1 MAEVKEIRAWVMTAQ
16 GEPCIARGL
25 PVPELAAGD
34 ALVEVAGCG
43 VCHTDISFLYLGVP
57 TRQAPPLVLGHEISG
72 RVVAVGSGTDTTLV
86 GEPVLVPAVLPCG
99 ECDLCQADQRR
110 ICRRQVMPG
119 NDRHG
124 GFASHVVVPAR
135 YLCRVSREV
144 LASHELWE
152 LSVVSDA
159 VTTPFQAVKSS
170 GLAAGDLAVC
180 VGVGGIGIHGVQ
192 IAAAAGA
199 SVIALDVDPRK
210 LELAANHGAQV
221 AIDVSDL
228 SVKEIKGRV
237 KEAAKSMQAP
247 KYCWK
252 IFETSGTR
260 AGQATAFALLG
271 PGGHLAI
278 VGFTLDKLEMRPS
291 NLMAFDAT
299 MKGNW
304 GCDPLLYPEV
314 LDWIAAG
321 RIAVKPFVARRS
333 LADINQVLAGAHAG
347 EFLQRIVLVP

>member
-1 MAEVKEIRAWVMTAQ
+1 
-16 GEPCIARGL
+16 
-25 PVPELAAGD
+25 
-34 ALVEVAGCG
+34 
-43 VCHTDISFLYLGVP
+43 
-57 TRQAPPLVLGHEISG
+57 
-72 RVVAVGSGTDTTLV
+72 
-86 GEPVLVPAVLPCG
+86 
-99 ECDLCQADQRR
+99 
-110 ICRRQVMPG
+110 MPG
-119 NDRHG
+119 NDCHG

-135 YLCRVSREV
+135 YLCRVGAEV
-144 LASHELWE
+144 LAAHELWE
-152 LSVVSDA
+152 LSVVADA

-170 GLAAGDLAVC
+170 GLTADDLAIC

-192 IAAAAGA
+192 IAAAVGA
-199 SVIALDVDPRK
+199 KVIALDVDDQK
-210 LELAANHGAQV
+210 LQLAQAHGAQA
-221 AIDVSDL
+221 AINVTDL
-228 SVKEIKGRV
+228 PVKEIKQAV
-237 KEAAKSMQAP
+237 KAAAKDLQAP

-271 PGGHLAI
+271 MGGHLAV

-321 RIAVKPFVARRS
+321 RIQVKPFVEKRP
-333 LADINQVLAGAHAG
+333 LADINQVLDDAHAG
-347 EFLQRIVLVP
+347 RFLKRIVLVP